1 MTPSQIKQ
9 SLWYYHHRDPSTVDK
24 AINPGP
30 ICLPN
35 NAYVWTGMMTL
46 TPTVLTLTAHSS
58 IDATDVQLTQEFWI
72 IVTRPCS
79 ALTEAKGFNV
89 CLCLASQ
96 GANFKL

>member
-1 MTPSQIKQ
+1 MTPSRIKQ
-9 SLWYYHHRDPSTVDK
+9 CLWHYHHRDSSTVEE

-46 TPTVLTLTAHSS
+46 TPTVLTLTANLS
-58 IDATDVQLTQEFWI
+58 IYATDVQLTQEFWI

-79 ALTEAKGFNV
+79 ALTEEKGLSAR
-89 CLCLASQ
+89 LCLASQ
-96 GANFKL
+96 GASFKL